1 MVTHSA
7 TVEERLAIFLVA
19 SSIAAS
25 LDFQDLLRE
34 GVVEWVALS
43 VIPSLQVASFV
54 INTSPEQIREVLRKW
69 LKEDRIRYL
78 SHKVLISRELLS
90 GSWQKIQPILQ
101 TANVYE
107 AEALRPSL
115 PVRDLEL
122 PR

>member
-1 MVTHSA
+1 MKA
-7 TVEERLAIFLVA
+7 
-19 SSIAAS
+19 
-25 LDFQDLLRE
+25 
-34 GVVEWVALS
+34 
-43 VIPSLQVASFV
+43 
-54 INTSPEQIREVLRKW
+54 EQIREVLRKW

-107 AEALRPSL
+107 AEALRTSL